1 MKYVVAF
8 VLAFLLAIL
17 EVSFMPYFQ
26 VLGVTPGLV
35 LIFAA
40 SWAVVRGQDEAFVV
54 VPMSGFIRDLVTSDP
69 LGTSALALMPIV
81 LLAAAVQLRSM
92 DSDFVPTV
100 IVVAFSSLAYSI
112 ISIIVLA
119 AIGQSVSLTDA
130 LFTTVIPLVVVNALF
145 TPIVYLPVRWVG
157 ARSTT
162 RILGPNRITSP
173 L

>member
-1 MKYVVAF
+1 MKYALAF

-26 VLGVTPGLV
+26 VLEVTPSLV
-35 LIFAA
+35 LMFVA
-40 SWAVVRGQDEAFVV
+40 SWAVVRGQEEAFVV
-54 VPMSGFIRDLVTSDP
+54 VPLAGFIRDLVTSDP
-69 LGTSALALMPIV
+69 LGTSALAFTPIV

-100 IVVAFSSLAYSI
+100 MVVAAGSLSYGI
-112 ISIIVLA
+112 ISLLILA
-119 AIGQSVSLTDA
+119 TAGQSMPWMDGMLTA
-130 LFTTVIPLVVVNALF
+130 VLPLVVVNALF
-145 TPIVYLPVRWVG
+145 TPVVYLPVRWVG